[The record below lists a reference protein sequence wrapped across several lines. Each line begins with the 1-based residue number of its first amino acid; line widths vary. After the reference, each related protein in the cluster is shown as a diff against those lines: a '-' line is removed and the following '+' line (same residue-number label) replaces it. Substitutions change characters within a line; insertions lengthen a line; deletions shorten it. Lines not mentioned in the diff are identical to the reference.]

1 MPEPQLPPKQD
12 HFCLTSQRIVC
23 PAGGMD
29 SPGLIG
35 VEGRRIVSVERDTQ
49 HSAGRA
55 AGLNSRIE
63 VPAPDGILLP
73 GLIDLHAHPANDHS
87 IFGAEPDSTMLAG
100 GVTTVQS
107 QGDTGAAGV
116 CEFLTTTVNT
126 SQTRVLL
133 ALNLS
138 LIGES
143 STTGCFSDLDNAD
156 VDRCVSTA
164 MQFPD
169 LIRMLAVNV
178 SHHACG
184 DTDPREILRRGR
196 LAADQSGLPLL
207 FGMRRPEDWPLEDQ
221 LNQLRPG
228 DVVTY
233 CFRKSPH
240 CIVENGRILP
250 CVRDARQRGVR
261 FDVGHG
267 MGSFSFEVAETAID
281 SGFLPDTI
289 STDLQN
295 RHAGSSPRHTL
306 PLVMS
311 KLAAAGM
318 CESDIFRAVTA
329 TPASILKLELEAGQ
343 FSVGAI
349 ADMVVLAR
357 EPQVQMTDVHGCCRT
372 GPHFTVRSVMRAGQ
386 QASIA
391 LDLP

>member
-1 MPEPQLPPKQD
+1 MNERQLPSQSD
-12 HFCLTSQRIVC
+12 RLSLTSGRIVC
-23 PAGGMD
+23 PATGRDG
-29 SPGLIG
+29 PGRVT
-35 VEGRRIVSVERDTQ
+35 VEGQRIVSVE
-49 HSAGRA
+49 S
-55 AGLNSRIE
+55 E
-63 VPAPDGILLP
+63 VPPGTVIPDADVDVLSPDKFLLP
-73 GLIDLHAHPANDHS
+73 GLIDLHAHPANQRS
-87 IFGAEPDSTMLAG
+87 IFGAEPDSTMLAH

-107 QGDTGAAGV
+107 QGDSGADGV
-116 CEFLTTTVNT
+116 DEYLATTIRT

-138 LIGES
+138 RIGES
-143 STTGCFSDLDNAD
+143 SPEGCFADLADAD
-156 VDRCVSTA
+156 VDSCVSAA

-169 LIRMLAVNV
+169 WIRMLAVNI

-184 DTDPREILRRGR
+184 DTDPRDVLRRGR

-221 LNQLRPG
+221 LDQLRSG

-240 CIVENGRILP
+240 CIVENDRILP

-267 MGSFSFEVAETAID
+267 TGSFSFEVAEAAIHA
-281 SGFLPDTI
+281 GFIPDTI

-295 RHAGSSPRHTL
+295 RHAGDSPRHDL

-318 CESDIFRAVTA
+318 SESDIFQAVTA
-329 TPASILKLELEAGQ
+329 TPASILKLGLEAGVLT
-343 FSVGAI
+343 SGAV
-349 ADMVVLAR
+349 ADIIVLGR
-357 EPQVQMTDVHGCCRT
+357 EPNVTMTDVHGCCRSGT
-372 GPHFTVRSVMRAGQ
+372 RFTPRFVLRSGNR
-386 QASIA
+386 IA
-391 LDLP
+391 MPDPDS